1 MRLIIG
7 KYYLFII
14 INIGIALTQCNYDYG
29 DINNDNFLDVVDV
42 VAFVE
47 FIINEDFDYDVQ
59 YDLNFD
65 NIINV
70 VDIIALINRIL
81 IDDIFTTNI
90 LNIEYDFQDLY
101 LTWSES
107 TDIGFNQYNIYYS
120 NLESNEE
127 IIIYST
133 QTKSETS
140 VILPSFSLQ
149 EQNWFIV
156 GVRDFLGCEQ
166 FGEQY
171 LFNLPYKGYDI
182 DSLGNVINHSFDIN
196 HFDSAQD
203 CQACHSVHYDEWSQ
217 SMHAYT
223 AHSPLFFSYKNNTVE
238 NHPDVGDKFCT
249 QCHNPAAYLTNTDLS
264 SFESVEDFQ
273 SSDLA
278 PVIKEGISCDICHT
292 VTGLSGTTYTPDNGS
307 ASAIYKLYPGE
318 NIKFGPLENPEQ
330 NSFHESFY
338 LPSYKISEQC
348 LPCHDLVVRDV
359 EAEITF
365 TEWDRIP
372 GFSMFGGIACQECH
386 MPEKEDGTHDHT
398 FIGVD
403 MDLSIPYLENPLF
416 DKVADM
422 LSSSA
427 EIRFEIWNQ
436 VLPETIS
443 SLDTLSIPLTIE
455 SLTAHSIPSGTSF
468 NREAW
473 IEIIVKHNN
482 EVLFS
487 SGYLDNNTQNLD
499 YNDNNLLI
507 FKSYLYDVNGN
518 STHSVIDVH
527 NIDNQS
533 LQAYSQRFKYYD
545 FLVPE
550 GIDGELNIQA
560 RMLFRPF
567 EPEFI
572 IEHHSEFLNNLPIF
586 EMCKVESTV
595 LIQ

>member
-1 MRLIIG
+1 MYLIIN
-7 KYYLFII
+7 KYYVFII
-14 INIGIALTQCNYDYG
+14 FNLGIALMQCDYDYG
-29 DINNDNFLDVVDV
+29 DINNDNFLDIIDV
-42 VAFVE
+42 TE
-47 FIINEDFDYDVQ
+47 FLNFILDEDIDYDSS

-81 IDDIFTTNI
+81 MDDILSINI
-90 LNIEYDFQDLY
+90 LDAEYDFHDLS
-101 LTWSES
+101 LTWSE
-107 TDIGFNQYNIYYS
+107 TEDNGFNRYNIYYS
-120 NLESNEE
+120 NLVSNEE
-127 IIIYST
+127 VLIYST
-133 QTKSETS
+133 QIQSDTS
-140 VILPSFSLQ
+140 IIIPNFSLQ
-149 EQNWFIV
+149 EQNWFII
-156 GVRDFLGCEQ
+156 GMEDFLGCEQ
-166 FGEQY
+166 FGNQY
-171 LFNLPYKGYDI
+171 LFNLPYKNYDI

-196 HFDSAQD
+196 QFDSAQD
-203 CQACHSVHYDEWSQ
+203 CQGCHSVHYDEWSQ

-223 AHSPLFFSYKNNTVE
+223 AHSPLFFSYKSNTIE
-238 NHPDVGDKFCT
+238 NHPEVGDKFCI

-264 SFESVEDFQ
+264 PFDSVEDFQ
-273 SSDLA
+273 SSNLND
-278 PVIKEGISCDICHT
+278 VIKEGISCDICHT
-292 VTGLSGTTYTPDNGS
+292 VTGLSNTTYTPNNGS

-318 NIKFGPLENPEQ
+318 NIKFGSLDNPEP
-330 NSFHESFY
+330 NNFHQSFY
-338 LPSYKISEQC
+338 LPNYAISEQC

-372 GFSMFGGIACQECH
+372 GFSMFGGIPCQDCH

-416 DKVADM
+416 EKVSAM

-427 EIRFEIWNQ
+427 EMRFEIWNQ
-436 VLPETIS
+436 TLPSFIS
-443 SLDTLSIPLTIE
+443 NLDTLSIPLTIE

-473 IEIIVKHNN
+473 IELIIRHND

-487 SGYLDNNTQNLD
+487 TGFLNDNAQHLN
-499 YNDNNLLI
+499 YNDENLLL
-507 FKSYLYDVNGN
+507 FKSYLFDANGEP
-518 STHSVIDVH
+518 THSVIDVH
-527 NIDNQS
+527 QIDNQS
-533 LQAYSQRFKYYD
+533 LQAYSQRFKYYN
-545 FLVPE
+545 FIVPE
-550 GIDGELNIQA
+550 GIEGELHIQA

-572 IEHHSEFLNNLPIF
+572 IEHHNDFINNLPIF
-586 EMCKVESTV
+586 EMCKVESTL